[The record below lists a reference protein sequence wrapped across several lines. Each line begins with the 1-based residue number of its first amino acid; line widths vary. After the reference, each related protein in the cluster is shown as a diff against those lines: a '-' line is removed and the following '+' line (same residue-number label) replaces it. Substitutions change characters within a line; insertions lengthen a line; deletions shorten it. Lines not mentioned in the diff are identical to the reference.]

1 LRPTSLA
8 ANFGFDWFLSGSS
21 DPHLKTPYT
30 YEYNLSI
37 EHQLSNKLIAR
48 AAYVGSS
55 SHGLTALVDIN
66 PFDPATLNSASPQR
80 FLNEVP
86 GNTLQNDATGFGG
99 SLGQEDEFKNA
110 SNTNYNALQLSLT
123 QQTAVVPV
131 LGNMYHTLG
140 YTWAHSIDDAS
151 GFRQGSS
158 TVPFFDPNLFR
169 ASSDFDVRQYRTFS
183 GGWDL
188 PFTRGPQKLIKGWSL
203 YPILTWRTGF
213 PFTAINGL
221 GTSNTAPGPSGA
233 GNAGL
238 VNANLTGS
246 IQ

>member
-1 LRPTSLA
+1 
-8 ANFGFDWFLSGSS
+8 
-21 DPHLKTPYT
+21 
-30 YEYNLSI
+30 LSI

-80 FLNEVP
+80 FLNEAP

-123 QQTAVVPV
+123 QPTAVVPV

-169 ASSDFDVRQYRTFS
+169 ASSDFDVRQYLTFS

-233 GNAGL
+233 GDAGL